1 MWPEMK
7 VKVIQT
13 DIKMHSSMISIIIQ
27 SLKEIG
33 LQMSEHKPML
43 QGVFLFVWLL
53 FFMKSYK

>member
-1 MWPEMK
+1 MRPEMK

-43 QGVFLFVWLL
+43 QGVFFVCLVVV
-53 FFMKSYK
+53 FYEII